1 MSAES
6 NAAVYKEKQKQKP
19 KNNEALYGIKSFFME
34 CC

>member
-6 NAAVYKEKQKQKP
+6 NAAVYKEKQKQKQ